1 MPCWRSCK
9 ASADRFDQQHCES
22 TLRASAQRRD
32 EVRKVMILA
41 AATLAFTSLN
51 ARAQTDLSAYTD
63 ANGYLDVQKLTCAQL
78 AGTWQEDADKL
89 MVWYS
94 GWYNGLAKKA
104 SSTSRAACGS
114 STRSSYTARPTR
126 ISGSSTRSPPS

>member
-1 MPCWRSCK
+1 M
-9 ASADRFDQQHCES
+9 
-22 TLRASAQRRD
+22 
-32 EVRKVMILA
+32 RKLMMLGA
-41 AATLAFTSLN
+41 AALALTSLD

-94 GWYNGLAKKA
+94 GWYNGLAKKHFFHP
-104 SSTSRAACGS
+104 SRGVRLEHEVIVHCKGNPGIRVIDAIALVLKDE
-114 STRSSYTARPTR
+114 RVARGIEMR
-126 ISGSSTRSPPS
+126 